1 MKYLIYIFLKKVKN
15 KLIQVNVQNFKS
27 FNESN
32 SLNMI
37 ASNKLRTQKD
47 KLYESVDIAL
57 LKNAVIYGANASG
70 KSNFA
75 EVLRFMKENVINQ
88 EIPIESYNW
97 YCRNHEDNKEKIS
110 SFSVQL
116 LLNEDFY
123 EYGFDAILN
132 TQTIKDEWIIDLNK
146 KKILYQRNNDGKPLN
161 GLNLGKE
168 DRVRMEIYLEDFL
181 HNEKSLFLTEM
192 NRNKSFDKDSE
203 LSVYHRIYNW
213 FVKDLNVVLPDMPLT
228 NFAYYYDES
237 TLNNIKKIVRSIDT
251 GIKDIEI
258 KDMSEEQLQNKI
270 GISLYKDVI
279 SELKKKV
286 QKQRQELN
294 LSMRSKKE
302 FFNIT
307 MNDNYDLEIKTLCFK
322 HGESMLDFEFCE
334 ESDGTRRVFDF
345 LDILLNK
352 NQNSVYVIDEM
363 ERSLHPN
370 LLNRFIELL
379 NEYQKQSN
387 IQVIFTTHES
397 SIMNQ
402 DLFRRDQIWFVER
415 DINNDSRMYSLDT
428 FNERFD
434 KQMSKAYLDG
444 RYGAVPCFKPLF

>member
-1 MKYLIYIFLKKVKN
+1 M
-15 KLIQVNVQNFKS
+15 LIQVNVQNFKS

-47 KLYESVDIAL
+47 RLYESVDVTL
-57 LKNAVIYGANASG
+57 LKSAVIYGANASG
-70 KSNFA
+70 KSNFV
-75 EVLRFMKENVINQ
+75 EVLRFMKECVINQ

-97 YCRNHEDNKEKIS
+97 YCRNHEENKEIIS

-116 LLNEDFY
+116 LLNENYY

-132 TQTIKDEWIIDLNK
+132 TQTIKDEWIVDLNK

-168 DRVRMEIYLEDFL
+168 DRMRMEIYLDDFL
-181 HNEKSLFLTEM
+181 HNDKSLFLTEM
-192 NRNKSFDKDSE
+192 NRNKTFDKDSE

-213 FVKDLNVVLPDMPLT
+213 FAKDLNVLLPDMPLT

-237 TLNNIKKIVRSIDT
+237 TLNNIKKIVRSFDT
-251 GIKDIEI
+251 GIEDIEI
-258 KDMSEEQLQNKI
+258 KNMSEEQLQNKN

-279 SELKKKV
+279 GELKKKV
-286 QKQRQELN
+286 QKQGQKLN

-322 HGESMLDFEFCE
+322 HGKSMLDFEFCE
-334 ESDGTRRVFDF
+334 ESDGTKRIFDF

-370 LLNRFIELL
+370 LFNRFIELL

-397 SIMNQ
+397 SIMKQ

-415 DINNDSRMYSLDT
+415 NKDNDSRIYSLDT

-434 KQMSKAYLDG
+434 KKISKAYLEG
-444 RYGAVPCFKPLF
+444 RYGAIPQFKTLYINELE

>member
-1 MKYLIYIFLKKVKN
+1 M
-15 KLIQVNVQNFKS
+15 LIQVNVQNFKS
-27 FNESN
+27 FNELN
-32 SLNMI
+32 SLNLI
-37 ASNKLRTQKD
+37 ASNKLRKQKER
-47 KLYESVDIAL
+47 LYESDTISL
-57 LKNAVIYGANASG
+57 LKSTVIYGSNASG
-70 KSNFA
+70 KSNFV
-75 EVLRFMKENVINQ
+75 EVLRFMKECVMNQ

-116 LLNEDFY
+116 LLNEDCY

-132 TQTIKDEWIIDLNK
+132 TQTIKDEWIVDLNK

-161 GLNLGKE
+161 GLNLGRE
-168 DRVRMEIYLEDFL
+168 DRMRMEIYLDDFL
-181 HNEKSLFLTEM
+181 HNDKSLFLTEM

-228 NFAYYYDES
+228 KFSYYYDES
-237 TLNNIKKIVRSIDT
+237 TLSNIKKIVRSFDT
-251 GIKDIEI
+251 GIEDIEI
-258 KDMSEEQLQNKI
+258 KNMSEEQLQNKI

-279 SELKKKV
+279 NELKKNV
-286 QKQRQELN
+286 QKQGQELN

-322 HGESMLDFEFCE
+322 HGQSMLDFEFCE
-334 ESDGTRRVFDF
+334 ESDGTKRVFDF

-370 LLNRFIELL
+370 LFNRLIELL

-397 SIMNQ
+397 SIMKQ
-402 DLFRRDQIWFVER
+402 DLFRRDQIWLIER
-415 DINNDSRMYSLDT
+415 NKDNDSRIYSLDT

-434 KQMSKAYLDG
+434 KKISKAYLEG
-444 RYGAVPCFKPLF
+444 RYGAIPQFKSLHINELE

>member
-1 MKYLIYIFLKKVKN
+1 M
-15 KLIQVNVQNFKS
+15 LIQVNVQNFKS

-47 KLYESVDIAL
+47 RLYESDTISL
-57 LKNAVIYGANASG
+57 LKSTVIYGPNASG
-70 KSNFA
+70 KSNFV
-75 EVLRFMKENVINQ
+75 EVLRFMKECVINQ

-116 LLNEDFY
+116 LLNEDCY

-132 TQTIKDEWIIDLNK
+132 TQTIKDEWIVDLNK

-161 GLNLGKE
+161 GLNLGRE
-168 DRVRMEIYLEDFL
+168 DRMRMEIYLDDFL
-181 HNEKSLFLTEM
+181 HNDTSLFLTEM

-213 FVKDLNVVLPDMPLT
+213 FAKDLNVVLPDMPLT
-228 NFAYYYDES
+228 KFSYYYDES
-237 TLNNIKKIVRSIDT
+237 TLSNIKKIVRSFDT
-251 GIKDIEI
+251 GIEDIEI
-258 KDMSEEQLQNKI
+258 KNMSEEQLQNKI

-279 SELKKKV
+279 NELKKNV
-286 QKQRQELN
+286 QKQGQELN

-322 HGESMLDFEFCE
+322 HGKSMLDFEFCE
-334 ESDGTRRVFDF
+334 ESDGTKRVFDF

-370 LLNRFIELL
+370 LFNRFIELL

-397 SIMNQ
+397 SIMKQ
-402 DLFRRDQIWFVER
+402 DLFRRDQIWFIER
-415 DINNDSRMYSLDT
+415 NKDNDSRIYSLDT

-434 KQMSKAYLDG
+434 KKISKAYLEG
-444 RYGAVPCFKPLF
+444 RYGAIPQFISLHINELEQL

>member
-1 MKYLIYIFLKKVKN
+1 M
-15 KLIQVNVQNFKS
+15 LIQVNVQNFKS
-27 FNESN
+27 FNELN
-32 SLNMI
+32 SLNLI
-37 ASNKLRTQKD
+37 ASNKLRKQKER
-47 KLYESVDIAL
+47 LYESDTISF
-57 LKNAVIYGANASG
+57 LKSTVIYGSNASG
-70 KSNFA
+70 KSNFV
-75 EVLRFMKENVINQ
+75 EVLRFMKECVMNQ

-116 LLNEDFY
+116 LLNEDCY

-132 TQTIKDEWIIDLNK
+132 TQTIKDEWIVDLNK

-161 GLNLGKE
+161 GLNLEK
-168 DRVRMEIYLEDFL
+168 DDKMRMGIYLDDFL
-181 HNEKSLFLTEM
+181 HNDKSLFLTEM

-228 NFAYYYDES
+228 KFSYYYDES
-237 TLNNIKKIVRSIDT
+237 TLSNIKKIVRSFDT
-251 GIKDIEI
+251 GIEDIEI
-258 KDMSEEQLQNKI
+258 KNMSEEQLQNKI

-279 SELKKKV
+279 NELKKNV
-286 QKQRQELN
+286 QKQGQELN

-322 HGESMLDFEFCE
+322 HGQSMLDFEFCE
-334 ESDGTRRVFDF
+334 ESDGTKRVFDF

-370 LLNRFIELL
+370 LFNRLIELL

-397 SIMNQ
+397 SIMKQ
-402 DLFRRDQIWFVER
+402 DLFRRDQIWFIER
-415 DINNDSRMYSLDT
+415 NKDNDSRIYSLDT

-434 KQMSKAYLDG
+434 KKN
-444 RYGAVPCFKPLF
+444 

>member
-1 MKYLIYIFLKKVKN
+1 MLIGVKVR
-15 KLIQVNVQNFKS
+15 NFKS
-27 FNESN
+27 FNDLTAFS
-32 SLNMI
+32 MV
-37 ASNKLRTQKD
+37 ASNKLRKQKER
-47 KLYESVDIAL
+47 LYESDTISL
-57 LKNAVIYGANASG
+57 LKSTVIYGPNASG
-70 KSNFA
+70 KSNFV
-75 EVLRFMKENVINQ
+75 EVLRFMKESVINQ
-88 EIPIESYNW
+88 EIPIETYNW

-116 LLNEDFY
+116 LLNEDYY

-132 TQTIKDEWIIDLNK
+132 TQTIKDEWIVDLNK

-161 GLNLGKE
+161 GLNLGRE
-168 DRVRMEIYLEDFL
+168 DRTRMEIYLDDFL
-181 HNEKSLFLTEM
+181 YNEKSLFLAEM
-192 NRNKSFDKDSE
+192 NRNKSFDKTSE

-213 FVKDLNVVLPDMPLT
+213 FAKDLNVVLPNMPLT
-228 NFAYYYDES
+228 KFSYYYDES
-237 TLNNIKKIVRSIDT
+237 TLSNIKKIVRSFDT
-251 GIKDIEI
+251 GIEDIEI

-279 SELKKKV
+279 NELKKNV
-286 QKQRQELN
+286 QKQEQELN

-307 MNDNYDLEIKTLCFK
+307 MNENYDLEIKALCFK
-322 HGESMLDFEFCE
+322 HGKSMLDCEFCE
-334 ESDGTRRVFDF
+334 ESDGTRRIFDF

-370 LLNRFIELL
+370 LFNYFIELL
-379 NEYQKQSN
+379 NDYQKQSN

-397 SIMNQ
+397 SIMKQ

-415 DINNDSRMYSLDT
+415 NKDNDSRIYSLDT

-434 KQMSKAYLDG
+434 KKISKAYLEG
-444 RYGAVPCFKPLF
+444 RYGAIPQFKSLYINELE

>member
-1 MKYLIYIFLKKVKN
+1 M
-15 KLIQVNVQNFKS
+15 LIQVNVQNFKS
-27 FNESN
+27 FNELN
-32 SLNMI
+32 SLNLI
-37 ASNKLRTQKD
+37 ASNKLRKQKER
-47 KLYESVDIAL
+47 LYESDTISL
-57 LKNAVIYGANASG
+57 LKSTVIYGSNASG
-70 KSNFA
+70 KSNFV
-75 EVLRFMKENVINQ
+75 EVLRFMKECVMNQ

-116 LLNEDFY
+116 LLNEDCY

-132 TQTIKDEWIIDLNK
+132 TQTIKDEWIVDLNK

-161 GLNLGKE
+161 GLNLGRE
-168 DRVRMEIYLEDFL
+168 DRMRMEIYLDDFL
-181 HNEKSLFLTEM
+181 HNDKSLFLTEM

-228 NFAYYYDES
+228 KFSYYYDES
-237 TLNNIKKIVRSIDT
+237 TLSNIKKIVRSFDT
-251 GIKDIEI
+251 GIEDIEI
-258 KDMSEEQLQNKI
+258 KNMSEEQLQNKI

-279 SELKKKV
+279 NELKKNV
-286 QKQRQELN
+286 QKQGQELN

-322 HGESMLDFEFCE
+322 HGQSMLDFEFCE
-334 ESDGTRRVFDF
+334 ESDGTKRVFDF

-370 LLNRFIELL
+370 LFNRLIELL

-397 SIMNQ
+397 SIMKQ
-402 DLFRRDQIWFVER
+402 DLFRRDQIWFIER
-415 DINNDSRMYSLDT
+415 NKDNDSRIYSLDT

-434 KQMSKAYLDG
+434 KKISKVYLEG
-444 RYGAVPCFKPLF
+444 RYGVIPQFKSLHINELE

>member
-1 MKYLIYIFLKKVKN
+1 M
-15 KLIQVNVQNFKS
+15 LIQVNVQNFKS

-57 LKNAVIYGANASG
+57 LKSAVIYGANASG
-70 KSNFA
+70 KSNFV
-75 EVLRFMKENVINQ
+75 EVLRFMKECVINQ
-88 EIPIESYNW
+88 ELPIESYNW
-97 YCRNHEDNKEKIS
+97 YCRNHEDNREKIS

-116 LLNEDFY
+116 LLNEDCY

-132 TQTIKDEWIIDLNK
+132 TQTIKDEWIVNLNK

-161 GLNLGKE
+161 GLNLGRE
-168 DRVRMEIYLEDFL
+168 DRMRMEIYLDDFL
-181 HNEKSLFLTEM
+181 HNDKSLFLTEM

-213 FVKDLNVVLPDMPLT
+213 FAKDLNVVLPDMPLT
-228 NFAYYYDES
+228 KFSYYYDES
-237 TLNNIKKIVRSIDT
+237 TLSNIKKIVRSFDT
-251 GIKDIEI
+251 GIEDIEI
-258 KDMSEEQLQNKI
+258 KNMSEEQLQNKI

-279 SELKKKV
+279 NELKKNF
-286 QKQRQELN
+286 QKQGQKIN

-322 HGESMLDFEFCE
+322 HGQSMLDFEFCE
-334 ESDGTRRVFDF
+334 ESDGTKRVFDC

-370 LLNRFIELL
+370 LFNRFIELL

-397 SIMNQ
+397 YIMKQ
-402 DLFRRDQIWFVER
+402 DLFRRDQIWFIER
-415 DINNDSRMYSLDT
+415 NKDNDSRIYSLDT

-434 KQMSKAYLDG
+434 KKISKAYLEG
-444 RYGAVPCFKPLF
+444 RYGAIPQFKSLHINELE

>member
-1 MKYLIYIFLKKVKN
+1 M
-15 KLIQVNVQNFKS
+15 LIQVNVQNFKS
-27 FNESN
+27 FNELN
-32 SLNMI
+32 SLNLI
-37 ASNKLRTQKD
+37 ASNKLRKQKER
-47 KLYESVDIAL
+47 LYESDTISL
-57 LKNAVIYGANASG
+57 LKSTVIYGSNASG
-70 KSNFA
+70 KSNFV
-75 EVLRFMKENVINQ
+75 EVLRFMKECVMNQ

-116 LLNEDFY
+116 LLNEDCY

-132 TQTIKDEWIIDLNK
+132 TQTIKDEWIVDLNK

-161 GLNLGKE
+161 GLNLGRE
-168 DRVRMEIYLEDFL
+168 DRMRMEIYLDDFL
-181 HNEKSLFLTEM
+181 HNDKSLFLTEM

-228 NFAYYYDES
+228 KFSYYYDES
-237 TLNNIKKIVRSIDT
+237 TLSNIKKIVRSFDT
-251 GIKDIEI
+251 GIEDIEI
-258 KDMSEEQLQNKI
+258 KNMSEEQLQNKI

-279 SELKKKV
+279 NELKKNV
-286 QKQRQELN
+286 QKQGQELN

-322 HGESMLDFEFCE
+322 HGQSMSDFEFCE
-334 ESDGTRRVFDF
+334 ESDGTKRVFDF

-370 LLNRFIELL
+370 LFNRLIELL

-397 SIMNQ
+397 SIMKQ
-402 DLFRRDQIWFVER
+402 DLFRRDQIWFIER
-415 DINNDSRMYSLDT
+415 NKDNDSRIYSLDT

-434 KQMSKAYLDG
+434 KKISKAYLEG
-444 RYGAVPCFKPLF
+444 RYGAIPQFKSLHINELE

>member
-1 MKYLIYIFLKKVKN
+1 M
-15 KLIQVNVQNFKS
+15 LIQVNVQNYKS
-27 FNESN
+27 FNELN
-32 SLNMI
+32 SLNLI
-37 ASNKLRTQKD
+37 ASNKLRKQKER
-47 KLYESVDIAL
+47 LYESDTISF
-57 LKNAVIYGANASG
+57 LKSTVIYGSNASG
-70 KSNFA
+70 KSNFV
-75 EVLRFMKENVINQ
+75 EVLRFMKECVMNQ

-116 LLNEDFY
+116 LLNEDCY

-132 TQTIKDEWIIDLNK
+132 TQTIKDEWIVDLNK

-161 GLNLGKE
+161 GLNLGRE
-168 DRVRMEIYLEDFL
+168 DRMRMEIYLDDFL
-181 HNEKSLFLTEM
+181 HNDKSLFLTEM

-228 NFAYYYDES
+228 KFLYYYDES
-237 TLNNIKKIVRSIDT
+237 TLSNIKKIVRSFDT
-251 GIKDIEI
+251 GIEDIEI
-258 KDMSEEQLQNKI
+258 KNMSEEQLQNKI

-279 SELKKKV
+279 NELKKNV
-286 QKQRQELN
+286 QKQGQELN

-322 HGESMLDFEFCE
+322 HGQSMLDFEFCE
-334 ESDGTRRVFDF
+334 ESDGTKRVFDF

-370 LLNRFIELL
+370 LFNRLIELL

-397 SIMNQ
+397 SIMKQ
-402 DLFRRDQIWFVER
+402 DLFRRDQIWFIER
-415 DINNDSRMYSLDT
+415 NKDNDSRIYSLDT

-434 KQMSKAYLDG
+434 KKN
-444 RYGAVPCFKPLF
+444 

>member
-1 MKYLIYIFLKKVKN
+1 M
-15 KLIQVNVQNFKS
+15 LIQVNVQNFKS
-27 FNESN
+27 FNELN
-32 SLNMI
+32 SLNLI
-37 ASNKLRTQKD
+37 ASNKLRKQKER
-47 KLYESVDIAL
+47 LYESDTISL
-57 LKNAVIYGANASG
+57 LKSTVIYGSNASG
-70 KSNFA
+70 KSNFV
-75 EVLRFMKENVINQ
+75 EVLRFMKKFVMNQ

-116 LLNEDFY
+116 LLNEDCY

-132 TQTIKDEWIIDLNK
+132 TQTIKDEWIVDLNK

-161 GLNLGKE
+161 GLNLGRE
-168 DRVRMEIYLEDFL
+168 DRMRMEIYLDDFL
-181 HNEKSLFLTEM
+181 HNDKSLFLTEM

-228 NFAYYYDES
+228 KFSYYYDES
-237 TLNNIKKIVRSIDT
+237 TLSNIKKIVRSFDT
-251 GIKDIEI
+251 GIEDIEI
-258 KDMSEEQLQNKI
+258 KNMSEEQLQNKI

-279 SELKKKV
+279 NELKKNV
-286 QKQRQELN
+286 QKQGQELN

-322 HGESMLDFEFCE
+322 HGQSMLDFEFCE
-334 ESDGTRRVFDF
+334 ESDGTKRVFDF

-370 LLNRFIELL
+370 LFNRFIELL

-387 IQVIFTTHES
+387 IQVIFTTHEF
-397 SIMNQ
+397 SIMKQ
-402 DLFRRDQIWFVER
+402 DLLRRDQIWFIER
-415 DINNDSRMYSLDT
+415 NKNNDSRIYSLDT

-434 KQMSKAYLDG
+434 KKINKACLEG
-444 RYGAVPCFKPLF
+444 RYGAIPQFKSLHINELEQL

>member
-1 MKYLIYIFLKKVKN
+1 M
-15 KLIQVNVQNFKS
+15 LIQVNVQNFKS
-27 FNESN
+27 FNELN
-32 SLNMI
+32 SLNLI
-37 ASNKLRTQKD
+37 ASNKLRKQKER
-47 KLYESVDIAL
+47 LYESDTISL
-57 LKNAVIYGANASG
+57 LKSTVIYGSNASG
-70 KSNFA
+70 KSNFV
-75 EVLRFMKENVINQ
+75 EVLRFMKKCVMNQ

-116 LLNEDFY
+116 LLNEDCY

-132 TQTIKDEWIIDLNK
+132 TQTIKDEWIVDLNK

-161 GLNLGKE
+161 GLNLGRE
-168 DRVRMEIYLEDFL
+168 DRMRMEIYLDDFL
-181 HNEKSLFLTEM
+181 HNDKSLFLTEM

-228 NFAYYYDES
+228 KFSYYYDES
-237 TLNNIKKIVRSIDT
+237 TLSNIKKIVRSFDT
-251 GIKDIEI
+251 GIEDIEI
-258 KDMSEEQLQNKI
+258 KNMSEEQLQNKI

-279 SELKKKV
+279 NELKKNV
-286 QKQRQELN
+286 QKQGQELN

-322 HGESMLDFEFCE
+322 HGQSMLDFEFCE
-334 ESDGTRRVFDF
+334 ESDGTKHVFDF

-370 LLNRFIELL
+370 LFNYFIELL
-379 NEYQKQSN
+379 NDYQKQSN

-397 SIMNQ
+397 SIMKQ
-402 DLFRRDQIWFVER
+402 DLLRRDQIWFIER
-415 DINNDSRMYSLDT
+415 NKDNDSRIYSLDT

-434 KQMSKAYLDG
+434 KKINKACLEG
-444 RYGAVPCFKPLF
+444 RYGAIPQFKSLHINELEQL

>member
-1 MKYLIYIFLKKVKN
+1 M
-15 KLIQVNVQNFKS
+15 LIQVNVQNFKS
-27 FNESN
+27 FNELN
-32 SLNMI
+32 SLNLI
-37 ASNKLRTQKD
+37 ASNKLRKQKER
-47 KLYESVDIAL
+47 LYESDTISL
-57 LKNAVIYGANASG
+57 LKSTVIYGSNASG
-70 KSNFA
+70 KSNFV
-75 EVLRFMKENVINQ
+75 EVLRFMKKCVMNQ

-116 LLNEDFY
+116 LLNEDCY

-132 TQTIKDEWIIDLNK
+132 TQTIKDEWIVDLNK

-161 GLNLGKE
+161 GLNLGRE
-168 DRVRMEIYLEDFL
+168 DRMRMEIYLDDFL
-181 HNEKSLFLTEM
+181 HNDKSLFLTEM

-213 FVKDLNVVLPDMPLT
+213 FVKDSNVVLPDMPLT
-228 NFAYYYDES
+228 KFSYYYDES
-237 TLNNIKKIVRSIDT
+237 TLSNIKKIVRSFDT
-251 GIKDIEI
+251 GIEDIEI
-258 KDMSEEQLQNKI
+258 KNMSEEQLQNKI

-279 SELKKKV
+279 NELKKNV
-286 QKQRQELN
+286 QKQGQELN

-322 HGESMLDFEFCE
+322 HGQSMLDFEFCE
-334 ESDGTRRVFDF
+334 ESDGTKRVFDF

-370 LLNRFIELL
+370 LFNRFIELL

-397 SIMNQ
+397 SIMKQ
-402 DLFRRDQIWFVER
+402 DLFRRDQIWFIER
-415 DINNDSRMYSLDT
+415 NKDNDSRIYSLDT

-434 KQMSKAYLDG
+434 KKISKAYLDG
-444 RYGAVPCFKPLF
+444 RYGAIPQFKSLHINELE

>member
-1 MKYLIYIFLKKVKN
+1 M
-15 KLIQVNVQNFKS
+15 LIQVNVQNFKS

-47 KLYESVDIAL
+47 KLYESVDITL
-57 LKNAVIYGANASG
+57 LKSAVIYGANASG
-70 KSNFA
+70 KSNFV
-75 EVLRFMKENVINQ
+75 EVLRFMKECVINQ
-88 EIPIESYNW
+88 ELPIESYNW
-97 YCRNHEDNKEKIS
+97 YCRNHEDNREKIS

-116 LLNEDFY
+116 LLNEDCY

-132 TQTIKDEWIIDLNK
+132 TQTIKDEWIVDLNK

-161 GLNLGKE
+161 GLNLGRE
-168 DRVRMEIYLEDFL
+168 DRMRMEIYLDDFL
-181 HNEKSLFLTEM
+181 HNDKSLFLTEM

-228 NFAYYYDES
+228 KFSYYYDES
-237 TLNNIKKIVRSIDT
+237 TLSNIKKIVRSFDT
-251 GIKDIEI
+251 GIEDIEI
-258 KDMSEEQLQNKI
+258 KNMSEEQLQNKI

-279 SELKKKV
+279 NELKKNV
-286 QKQRQELN
+286 QKQGQELN

-322 HGESMLDFEFCE
+322 HGQSMLDFEFCE
-334 ESDGTRRVFDF
+334 ESDGTKRVFDF

-370 LLNRFIELL
+370 LFNRLIELL

-397 SIMNQ
+397 SIMKQ
-402 DLFRRDQIWFVER
+402 DLFRRDQIWFIER
-415 DINNDSRMYSLDT
+415 NKDNDSRIYSLDT

-434 KQMSKAYLDG
+434 KKISKAYLEG
-444 RYGAVPCFKPLF
+444 RYGAIPQFKSLHINELE

>member
-1 MKYLIYIFLKKVKN
+1 MLIGVKVR
-15 KLIQVNVQNFKS
+15 NFKS
-27 FNESN
+27 FNDLTAFS
-32 SLNMI
+32 MV
-37 ASNKLRTQKD
+37 ASNKLRKQKER
-47 KLYESVDIAL
+47 LYESDTISL
-57 LKNAVIYGANASG
+57 LKSTVIYGANASG
-70 KSNFA
+70 KSNFV
-75 EVLRFMKENVINQ
+75 EVLRFMKECVINQ
-88 EIPIESYNW
+88 ELPIESYHW

-116 LLNEDFY
+116 LLNEDCY

-132 TQTIKDEWIIDLNK
+132 TQTFKDEWIVDLNK

-161 GLNLGKE
+161 GLNLGRE
-168 DRVRMEIYLEDFL
+168 DRMRMEIYLDDFL
-181 HNEKSLFLTEM
+181 HNDKSLFLTEM

-213 FVKDLNVVLPDMPLT
+213 FAKDLNVVLPDMPLT
-228 NFAYYYDES
+228 KFSYYYDES
-237 TLNNIKKIVRSIDT
+237 TLSNIKKIVRSFDT
-251 GIKDIEI
+251 GIEDIEI
-258 KDMSEEQLQNKI
+258 KNMSEEQLQNKI

-279 SELKKKV
+279 NELKKNF
-286 QKQRQELN
+286 QKQGQKIN

-307 MNDNYDLEIKTLCFK
+307 MNNNYDLEIKTLCFK
-322 HGESMLDFEFCE
+322 HGQSMLDFEFCE
-334 ESDGTRRVFDF
+334 ESDGTKRVFDC

-370 LLNRFIELL
+370 LFNRFIELL

-397 SIMNQ
+397 SIMKQ
-402 DLFRRDQIWFVER
+402 DLFRRDQIWFIER
-415 DINNDSRMYSLDT
+415 NKDNDSRIYSLDT

-434 KQMSKAYLDG
+434 KKISKAYLEG
-444 RYGAVPCFKPLF
+444 RYGAIPQFKSLHINELE

>member
-1 MKYLIYIFLKKVKN
+1 M
-15 KLIQVNVQNFKS
+15 
-27 FNESN
+27 
-32 SLNMI
+32 
-37 ASNKLRTQKD
+37 D
-47 KLYESVDIAL
+47 
-57 LKNAVIYGANASG
+57 
-70 KSNFA
+70 
-75 EVLRFMKENVINQ
+75 VLQFMKDCVSNQ

-97 YCRNHEDNKEKIS
+97 YCRNHEDNREKIS

-116 LLNEDFY
+116 LLNEDCY

-132 TQTIKDEWIIDLNK
+132 TQTIKDEWIVDLNK

-161 GLNLGKE
+161 CLNLGKE
-168 DRVRMEIYLEDFL
+168 DRVRMEIYLDDLL
-181 HNEKSLFLTEM
+181 HNEKSLLLTEM
-192 NRNKSFDKDSE
+192 NRNKSFDKASE

-213 FVKDLNVVLPDMPLT
+213 FAKDLNVLLPDMPLT

-237 TLNNIKKIVRSIDT
+237 TLNNIKKIVRSFDT
-251 GIKDIEI
+251 GIEDIEI
-258 KDMSEEQLQNKI
+258 KNMSEEQLQNKI

-279 SELKKKV
+279 GELKKKV
-286 QKQRQELN
+286 QKQGQKLN

-322 HGESMLDFEFCE
+322 HGKSMLDFEFCE
-334 ESDGTRRVFDF
+334 ESDGTRRIFDF

-363 ERSLHPN
+363 ERSLNPN
-370 LLNRFIELL
+370 LFNRFIELL

-397 SIMNQ
+397 SIMKQ
-402 DLFRRDQIWFVER
+402 DLFRRDQIWFIER
-415 DINNDSRMYSLDT
+415 NKNNDSRIYSLDT

-434 KQMSKAYLDG
+434 KKISKAYLEG
-444 RYGAVPCFKPLF
+444 RYGAIPQFKTLYINELE

>member
-1 MKYLIYIFLKKVKN
+1 M
-15 KLIQVNVQNFKS
+15 LIQVNVQNFKS
-27 FNESN
+27 FNELN
-32 SLNMI
+32 SLNLI
-37 ASNKLRTQKD
+37 ASNKLRKQKER
-47 KLYESVDIAL
+47 LYESDTISL
-57 LKNAVIYGANASG
+57 LKSTVIYGSNASG
-70 KSNFA
+70 KSNFV
-75 EVLRFMKENVINQ
+75 EVLRFMKECVMNQ

-116 LLNEDFY
+116 LLNEDCY

-132 TQTIKDEWIIDLNK
+132 TQTIKDEWIVDLNK

-161 GLNLGKE
+161 GLNLGRE
-168 DRVRMEIYLEDFL
+168 DRMRMEIYLDDFL
-181 HNEKSLFLTEM
+181 HNDKSLFLTEM

-228 NFAYYYDES
+228 KFSYYYDES
-237 TLNNIKKIVRSIDT
+237 TLSNIKKIVRSFDT
-251 GIKDIEI
+251 GIEDIEI
-258 KDMSEEQLQNKI
+258 KNMSEEQLQNKI

-279 SELKKKV
+279 NELKKNV
-286 QKQRQELN
+286 QKQGQELN

-322 HGESMLDFEFCE
+322 HGQSMLDFEFCE
-334 ESDGTRRVFDF
+334 ESDGTKRVFDF
-345 LDILLNK
+345 LNILLNK

-370 LLNRFIELL
+370 LFNRLIELL

-397 SIMNQ
+397 SIMKQ
-402 DLFRRDQIWFVER
+402 DLFRRDQIWFIER
-415 DINNDSRMYSLDT
+415 NKDNDSRIYSLDT

-434 KQMSKAYLDG
+434 KKISKAYLEG
-444 RYGAVPCFKPLF
+444 RYGAIPQFKSLHINELE

>member
-1 MKYLIYIFLKKVKN
+1 M
-15 KLIQVNVQNFKS
+15 LIQVNVQNYKS
-27 FNESN
+27 FNELN
-32 SLNMI
+32 SLNLI
-37 ASNKLRTQKD
+37 ASNKLRKQKER
-47 KLYESVDIAL
+47 LYESDTISL
-57 LKNAVIYGANASG
+57 LKSTVIYGSNASG
-70 KSNFA
+70 KSNFVD
-75 EVLRFMKENVINQ
+75 VLHFMKDCVTNQ

-116 LLNEDFY
+116 LLNEDCY

-132 TQTIKDEWIIDLNK
+132 AQTIKDEWIVDLNK

-161 GLNLGKE
+161 GLNLGRE
-168 DRVRMEIYLEDFL
+168 DRMRMEIYLDDFL
-181 HNEKSLFLTEM
+181 HNDKSLFLTEM

-228 NFAYYYDES
+228 KFSYYYDES
-237 TLNNIKKIVRSIDT
+237 TLSNIKKIVRSFDT
-251 GIKDIEI
+251 GIEDIEI
-258 KDMSEEQLQNKI
+258 KNMSEEQLQNKI

-279 SELKKKV
+279 NELKKNV
-286 QKQRQELN
+286 QKQGQEIN

-322 HGESMLDFEFCE
+322 HGQSMLDFEFCE
-334 ESDGTRRVFDF
+334 ESDGTKRVFDF

-370 LLNRFIELL
+370 LFNRFIELL

-387 IQVIFTTHES
+387 IQVIFTTHQSE
-397 SIMNQ
+397 IMSQ
-402 DLFRRDQIWFVER
+402 DLFRRDQIWFIER
-415 DINNDSRMYSLDT
+415 NKDNDSRIYSLDT

-434 KQMSKAYLDG
+434 KKN
-444 RYGAVPCFKPLF
+444 

>member
-251 GIKDIEI
+251 GIKD
-258 KDMSEEQLQNKI
+258 MSEEQLQNKI

-370 LLNRFIELL
+370 LMNRFMELL

-387 IQVIFTTHES
+387 IQVIFTMHES
-397 SIMNQ
+397 SIMKQ

>member
-1 MKYLIYIFLKKVKN
+1 M
-15 KLIQVNVQNFKS
+15 LIQVNVQNFKS
-27 FNESN
+27 FNELN
-32 SLNMI
+32 SLNLI
-37 ASNKLRTQKD
+37 ASNKLRKQKER
-47 KLYESVDIAL
+47 LYESDTISF
-57 LKNAVIYGANASG
+57 LKSTVIYGSNASG
-70 KSNFA
+70 KSNFV
-75 EVLRFMKENVINQ
+75 EVLRFMKECVMNQ

-116 LLNEDFY
+116 LLNEDCY

-132 TQTIKDEWIIDLNK
+132 TQTIKDEWIVDLNK

-161 GLNLGKE
+161 GLNLGRE
-168 DRVRMEIYLEDFL
+168 DRMRMEIYLDDFL
-181 HNEKSLFLTEM
+181 HNDKSLFLTEM

-228 NFAYYYDES
+228 KFSYYYDES
-237 TLNNIKKIVRSIDT
+237 TLSNIKKIVRSFDT
-251 GIKDIEI
+251 GIEDIEI
-258 KDMSEEQLQNKI
+258 KNMSEEQLQNKI

-279 SELKKKV
+279 NELKKNV
-286 QKQRQELN
+286 QKQGQELN

-322 HGESMLDFEFCE
+322 HGQSMLDFEFCE
-334 ESDGTRRVFDF
+334 ESDGTKRVFDF

-370 LLNRFIELL
+370 LFNRLIELL

-397 SIMNQ
+397 SIMKQ
-402 DLFRRDQIWFVER
+402 DLFRRDQIWFIER
-415 DINNDSRMYSLDT
+415 NKDNDSRIYSFDT

-434 KQMSKAYLDG
+434 KKN
-444 RYGAVPCFKPLF
+444 

>member
-1 MKYLIYIFLKKVKN
+1 M
-15 KLIQVNVQNFKS
+15 LIQVNVQNFKS

-57 LKNAVIYGANASG
+57 LKSAVIYGANASG
-70 KSNFA
+70 KSNFV
-75 EVLRFMKENVINQ
+75 EVLRFMKECVINQ
-88 EIPIESYNW
+88 ELPIESYNW
-97 YCRNHEDNKEKIS
+97 YCRNHEDNREKIS

-116 LLNEDFY
+116 LLDGDCY

-132 TQTIKDEWIIDLNK
+132 TQTIKDEWIENLNK
-146 KKILYQRNNDGKPLN
+146 KKILYQRNNEGKPLN

-168 DRVRMEIYLEDFL
+168 DRMRMEIYLDDFL
-181 HNEKSLFLTEM
+181 HNDKSLFLTEM
-192 NRNKSFDKDSE
+192 NRNKSFDKDSG

-213 FVKDLNVVLPDMPLT
+213 FAKDLNVLFPDMPLKK
-228 NFAYYYDES
+228 FAYYYDES
-237 TLNNIKKIVRSIDT
+237 TLNNIKKIVRSFDT
-251 GIKDIEI
+251 CIEDIEI
-258 KDMSEEQLQNKI
+258 KNMSEEQLQNKI

-279 SELKKKV
+279 NELKKNVHK
-286 QKQRQELN
+286 KKQELN

-322 HGESMLDFEFCE
+322 HGKSMLDFEFCE
-334 ESDGTRRVFDF
+334 ESDGIKRVFDF

-370 LLNRFIELL
+370 LFNRFIELL

-397 SIMNQ
+397 SIMKQ
-402 DLFRRDQIWFVER
+402 DLFRRDQIWFIER
-415 DINNDSRMYSLDT
+415 NKDNDSRIYSLDT

-434 KQMSKAYLDG
+434 KKISKAYLEG
-444 RYGAVPCFKPLF
+444 RYGAIPQFKSLHINELEQL

>member
-1 MKYLIYIFLKKVKN
+1 M
-15 KLIQVNVQNFKS
+15 LIQVNVQNFKS

-57 LKNAVIYGANASG
+57 LKSAVIYGANASG
-70 KSNFA
+70 KSNFV
-75 EVLRFMKENVINQ
+75 EVLRFMKECVINQ
-88 EIPIESYNW
+88 ELPIESYNW
-97 YCRNHEDNKEKIS
+97 YCRNHEDNREKIS

-116 LLNEDFY
+116 LLDGDCY

-132 TQTIKDEWIIDLNK
+132 TQTIKDEWIVNLNK

-161 GLNLGKE
+161 GLNLKT
-168 DRVRMEIYLEDFL
+168 DDQMRMEIYLDDFL
-181 HNEKSLFLTEM
+181 HNDKSLFLTEM

-237 TLNNIKKIVRSIDT
+237 TLNNIKKIVRSFDT
-251 GIKDIEI
+251 CIEDIEI
-258 KDMSEEQLQNKI
+258 KNMSEEQLQNKI

-279 SELKKKV
+279 NELKKNVHKN
-286 QKQRQELN
+286 KQELN

-322 HGESMLDFEFCE
+322 HGKSMLDFEFCE
-334 ESDGTRRVFDF
+334 ESDGTKRVFDF

-370 LLNRFIELL
+370 LFNRFIELL

-397 SIMNQ
+397 SIMKQ
-402 DLFRRDQIWFVER
+402 DLFRRDQIWFIER
-415 DINNDSRMYSLDT
+415 NKDNDSRIYSLDT

-434 KQMSKAYLDG
+434 KKISKAYLDG
-444 RYGAVPCFKPLF
+444 RYGAIPQFKSLHINELE

>member
-1 MKYLIYIFLKKVKN
+1 M
-15 KLIQVNVQNFKS
+15 LIQVNVQNFKS
-27 FNESN
+27 FNELN
-32 SLNMI
+32 SLNLI
-37 ASNKLRTQKD
+37 ASNKLRKQKER
-47 KLYESVDIAL
+47 LYESDTISL
-57 LKNAVIYGANASG
+57 LKSTVIYGSNASG
-70 KSNFA
+70 KSNFV
-75 EVLRFMKENVINQ
+75 EVLRFMKECVMNQ

-97 YCRNHEDNKEKIS
+97 YYRNHEDNKEKIS

-116 LLNEDFY
+116 LLNEDCY

-132 TQTIKDEWIIDLNK
+132 TQTIKDEWIVDLNK

-161 GLNLGKE
+161 GLNLGRE
-168 DRVRMEIYLEDFL
+168 DRMRMEIYLDDFL
-181 HNEKSLFLTEM
+181 HNDKSLFLTEM

-228 NFAYYYDES
+228 KFSYYYDES
-237 TLNNIKKIVRSIDT
+237 TLSNIKKIVRSFDT
-251 GIKDIEI
+251 GIEDIEI
-258 KDMSEEQLQNKI
+258 KNMSEEQLQNKI

-279 SELKKKV
+279 NELKKNV
-286 QKQRQELN
+286 QKQGQELN

-322 HGESMLDFEFCE
+322 HGQSMLDFEFCE
-334 ESDGTRRVFDF
+334 ESDGTKRVFDF

-370 LLNRFIELL
+370 LFNRLIELL

-397 SIMNQ
+397 SIMKQ
-402 DLFRRDQIWFVER
+402 DLFRRDQIWFIER
-415 DINNDSRMYSLDT
+415 NKDNDSRIYSLDT

-434 KQMSKAYLDG
+434 KKISKAYLEG
-444 RYGAVPCFKPLF
+444 RYGVIPQFKSLHINELE

>member
-1 MKYLIYIFLKKVKN
+1 M
-15 KLIQVNVQNFKS
+15 LIQVNVQNFKS
-27 FNESN
+27 FNELN
-32 SLNMI
+32 SLNLI
-37 ASNKLRTQKD
+37 ASNKLRKQKER
-47 KLYESVDIAL
+47 LYESDTISF
-57 LKNAVIYGANASG
+57 LKSTVIYGSNASG
-70 KSNFA
+70 KSNFV
-75 EVLRFMKENVINQ
+75 EVLRFMKECVMNQ

-116 LLNEDFY
+116 LLNEDCY

-132 TQTIKDEWIIDLNK
+132 TQTIKDEWIVDLNK

-161 GLNLGKE
+161 GLNLGRE
-168 DRVRMEIYLEDFL
+168 DRMRMEIYLDDFL
-181 HNEKSLFLTEM
+181 HNDKSLFLTEM

-228 NFAYYYDES
+228 KFSYYYDES
-237 TLNNIKKIVRSIDT
+237 TLSNIKKIVRSFDT
-251 GIKDIEI
+251 GIEDIEI
-258 KDMSEEQLQNKI
+258 KNMSEEQLQNKI

-279 SELKKKV
+279 NELKKNV
-286 QKQRQELN
+286 QKQGQELN

-322 HGESMLDFEFCE
+322 HGQSMLDFEFCE
-334 ESDGTRRVFDF
+334 ESDGTKRVFDF

-370 LLNRFIELL
+370 LFNRLIELL

-397 SIMNQ
+397 SIMKQ
-402 DLFRRDQIWFVER
+402 DLFRRDQIWFIER
-415 DINNDSRMYSLDT
+415 NKDNDSRIYSLDT

-434 KQMSKAYLDG
+434 KKISKAYLEG
-444 RYGAVPCFKPLF
+444 RYGAIPQFKSLHINELE

>member
-1 MKYLIYIFLKKVKN
+1 M
-15 KLIQVNVQNFKS
+15 LIQVNVQNFKS
-27 FNESN
+27 FNELN
-32 SLNMI
+32 SLNLI
-37 ASNKLRTQKD
+37 ASNKLRKQKER
-47 KLYESVDIAL
+47 LYESDTISL
-57 LKNAVIYGANASG
+57 LKSTVIYGSNASG
-70 KSNFA
+70 KSNFV
-75 EVLRFMKENVINQ
+75 EVLRFMKECVMNQ

-116 LLNEDFY
+116 LLNEDCY

-132 TQTIKDEWIIDLNK
+132 TQTIKDEWIVDLNK

-161 GLNLGKE
+161 GLNLGRE
-168 DRVRMEIYLEDFL
+168 DRMRMEIYLDDFL
-181 HNEKSLFLTEM
+181 HNDKSLFLTEM

-228 NFAYYYDES
+228 KFSYYYDES
-237 TLNNIKKIVRSIDT
+237 TLSNIKKIVRSFDT
-251 GIKDIEI
+251 GIEDIEI
-258 KDMSEEQLQNKI
+258 KNMSEEQLQNKI

-279 SELKKKV
+279 NELKKNV
-286 QKQRQELN
+286 QKQGQELN

-322 HGESMLDFEFCE
+322 HGQSMLDFEFCE
-334 ESDGTRRVFDF
+334 ESDGTKRVFDF

-370 LLNRFIELL
+370 LFNRLIELL

-397 SIMNQ
+397 SIMKQ
-402 DLFRRDQIWFVER
+402 DLFRRDQIWFIER
-415 DINNDSRMYSLDT
+415 NKDNDSRIYSLDI

-434 KQMSKAYLDG
+434 KKISKAYLEG
-444 RYGAVPCFKPLF
+444 RYGAIPQFKSLHINELE

>member
-1 MKYLIYIFLKKVKN
+1 M
-15 KLIQVNVQNFKS
+15 LIQVNVQNFKS
-27 FNESN
+27 FNELN
-32 SLNMI
+32 SLNLI
-37 ASNKLRTQKD
+37 ASNKLRKQKER
-47 KLYESVDIAL
+47 LYESDTISL
-57 LKNAVIYGANASG
+57 LKSTVIYGSNASG
-70 KSNFA
+70 KSNFV
-75 EVLRFMKENVINQ
+75 EVLRFMKKCVMNQ

-116 LLNEDFY
+116 LLNEDCY

-132 TQTIKDEWIIDLNK
+132 TQTIKDEWIVDLNK

-161 GLNLGKE
+161 GLNLGRE
-168 DRVRMEIYLEDFL
+168 DRMRMEIYLDDFL
-181 HNEKSLFLTEM
+181 HNDKSLFLTEM

-228 NFAYYYDES
+228 KFSYYYDES
-237 TLNNIKKIVRSIDT
+237 TLSNIKKIVRSFDT
-251 GIKDIEI
+251 GIEDIEI
-258 KDMSEEQLQNKI
+258 KNMSEEQLQNKI

-279 SELKKKV
+279 NELKKNV
-286 QKQRQELN
+286 QKQGQELN

-322 HGESMLDFEFCE
+322 HGQSMLDFEFCE
-334 ESDGTRRVFDF
+334 ESDGTKRVFDF

-370 LLNRFIELL
+370 LFNRFIELL

-397 SIMNQ
+397 SIMKQ
-402 DLFRRDQIWFVER
+402 DHFRRDQIWFIER
-415 DINNDSRMYSLDT
+415 NKDNDSRIYSLDT

-434 KQMSKAYLDG
+434 KKISKAYLDG
-444 RYGAVPCFKPLF
+444 RYGAIPQFKSLHINELE

>member
-1 MKYLIYIFLKKVKN
+1 M
-15 KLIQVNVQNFKS
+15 LIQVNVQNFKS
-27 FNESN
+27 FNELN
-32 SLNMI
+32 SLNLI
-37 ASNKLRTQKD
+37 ASNKLRKQKER
-47 KLYESVDIAL
+47 LYESDTISL
-57 LKNAVIYGANASG
+57 LKSTVIYGSNASG
-70 KSNFA
+70 KSNFV
-75 EVLRFMKENVINQ
+75 EVLRFMKKCVMNQ

-116 LLNEDFY
+116 LLNEDCY

-132 TQTIKDEWIIDLNK
+132 TQTIKDEWIVDLNK

-161 GLNLGKE
+161 GLNLGRE
-168 DRVRMEIYLEDFL
+168 DHMRMEIYLDDFL
-181 HNEKSLFLTEM
+181 HNDKSLFLTEM

-228 NFAYYYDES
+228 KFSYYYDES
-237 TLNNIKKIVRSIDT
+237 TLSNIKKIVRSFDT
-251 GIKDIEI
+251 GIEDIEI
-258 KDMSEEQLQNKI
+258 KNMSEEQLQNKI

-279 SELKKKV
+279 NELKKNV
-286 QKQRQELN
+286 QKQGQELN

-322 HGESMLDFEFCE
+322 HGQSMLDFEFCE
-334 ESDGTRRVFDF
+334 ESDGTKRVFDF

-370 LLNRFIELL
+370 LFNRFIELL

-397 SIMNQ
+397 SIMKQ
-402 DLFRRDQIWFVER
+402 DLFRRDQIWFIER
-415 DINNDSRMYSLDT
+415 NKDNDSRIYSLDT

-434 KQMSKAYLDG
+434 KKISKAYLDG
-444 RYGAVPCFKPLF
+444 RYGAIPQFKSLHINELE

>member
-1 MKYLIYIFLKKVKN
+1 M
-15 KLIQVNVQNFKS
+15 LIQVNVQNFKS
-27 FNESN
+27 FNELN
-32 SLNMI
+32 SLNLI
-37 ASNKLRTQKD
+37 ASNKLRKQKER
-47 KLYESVDIAL
+47 LYESDTISL
-57 LKNAVIYGANASG
+57 LKSTVIYGSNASG
-70 KSNFA
+70 KSNFV
-75 EVLRFMKENVINQ
+75 EVLRFMKECVMNQ

-116 LLNEDFY
+116 LLNEDCY

-132 TQTIKDEWIIDLNK
+132 TQTIKDEWIVDLNK

-161 GLNLGKE
+161 GLNLGRE
-168 DRVRMEIYLEDFL
+168 DHMRMEIYLDDFL
-181 HNEKSLFLTEM
+181 HNDKSLFLTEM

-228 NFAYYYDES
+228 KFSYYYDES
-237 TLNNIKKIVRSIDT
+237 TLSNIKKIVRSFDT
-251 GIKDIEI
+251 GIEDIEI
-258 KDMSEEQLQNKI
+258 KNMSEEQLQNKI

-279 SELKKKV
+279 NELKKNV
-286 QKQRQELN
+286 QKQGQELN

-322 HGESMLDFEFCE
+322 HGQSMLDFEFCE
-334 ESDGTRRVFDF
+334 ESDGTKRVFDF

-352 NQNSVYVIDEM
+352 NQNSIYVIDEM

-370 LLNRFIELL
+370 LFNRLIELL

-397 SIMNQ
+397 SIMKQ
-402 DLFRRDQIWFVER
+402 DLFRRDQIWFIER
-415 DINNDSRMYSLDT
+415 NKDNDSRIYSLDT

-434 KQMSKAYLDG
+434 KKN
-444 RYGAVPCFKPLF
+444 

>member
-1 MKYLIYIFLKKVKN
+1 M
-15 KLIQVNVQNFKS
+15 LIQVNVQNFKS
-27 FNESN
+27 FNELN
-32 SLNMI
+32 SLNLI
-37 ASNKLRTQKD
+37 ASNKLRKQKER
-47 KLYESVDIAL
+47 LYESDTISL
-57 LKNAVIYGANASG
+57 LKSTVIYGSNASG
-70 KSNFA
+70 KSNFV
-75 EVLRFMKENVINQ
+75 EVLRFMKECVMNQ

-116 LLNEDFY
+116 LLNEDCY

-132 TQTIKDEWIIDLNK
+132 TQTIKDEWIVDLNK

-161 GLNLGKE
+161 GLNLGRE
-168 DRVRMEIYLEDFL
+168 DRMRMEIYLDDFL
-181 HNEKSLFLTEM
+181 HNDKSLFLTEM

-213 FVKDLNVVLPDMPLT
+213 IVKDLNVVLPDMPLT
-228 NFAYYYDES
+228 KFSYYYDES
-237 TLNNIKKIVRSIDT
+237 TLSNIKKIVRSFDT
-251 GIKDIEI
+251 GIEDIEI
-258 KDMSEEQLQNKI
+258 KNMSEEQLQNKI

-279 SELKKKV
+279 NELKKNV
-286 QKQRQELN
+286 QKQGQELN

-322 HGESMLDFEFCE
+322 HGQSMLDFEFCE
-334 ESDGTRRVFDF
+334 ESDGTKRVFDF

-370 LLNRFIELL
+370 LFNRLIELL

-397 SIMNQ
+397 SIMKQ
-402 DLFRRDQIWFVER
+402 DLFRRDQIWFIER
-415 DINNDSRMYSLDT
+415 NKDNDSRIYSLDT

-434 KQMSKAYLDG
+434 KKISKAYLEG
-444 RYGAVPCFKPLF
+444 RYGAIPQFKSLHINELE

>member
-1 MKYLIYIFLKKVKN
+1 M
-15 KLIQVNVQNFKS
+15 LIQVNVQNFKS
-27 FNESN
+27 FNELN
-32 SLNMI
+32 SLNLI
-37 ASNKLRTQKD
+37 ASNKLRKQKER
-47 KLYESVDIAL
+47 LYESDTISL
-57 LKNAVIYGANASG
+57 LKSTVIYGSNASG
-70 KSNFA
+70 KSNFV
-75 EVLRFMKENVINQ
+75 EVLRFMKKCVMNQ

-116 LLNEDFY
+116 LLNEDCY

-132 TQTIKDEWIIDLNK
+132 TQTIKDEWIVDLNK

-161 GLNLGKE
+161 GLNLGRE
-168 DRVRMEIYLEDFL
+168 DRMRMEIYLDDFL
-181 HNEKSLFLTEM
+181 HNDKSLFLTEM

-228 NFAYYYDES
+228 KFSYYYDES
-237 TLNNIKKIVRSIDT
+237 TLSNIKKIVRSFDT
-251 GIKDIEI
+251 GIEDIEI
-258 KDMSEEQLQNKI
+258 KNMSEEQLQNKI

-279 SELKKKV
+279 NELKKNV
-286 QKQRQELN
+286 QKQGQELN

-307 MNDNYDLEIKTLCFK
+307 MNDNYELEIKTLCFK
-322 HGESMLDFEFCE
+322 HGQSMLDFEFCE
-334 ESDGTRRVFDF
+334 ESDGTKRVFDF

-370 LLNRFIELL
+370 LFNRFIELL

-397 SIMNQ
+397 SIMKQ
-402 DLFRRDQIWFVER
+402 DLFRRDQIWFIER
-415 DINNDSRMYSLDT
+415 NKDNDSRIYSLDT

-434 KQMSKAYLDG
+434 KKISKAYLDG
-444 RYGAVPCFKPLF
+444 RYGAIPQFKSLHINELE

>member
-1 MKYLIYIFLKKVKN
+1 M
-15 KLIQVNVQNFKS
+15 LIQVNVQNFKS

-47 KLYESVDIAL
+47 RLYESVDVTL
-57 LKNAVIYGANASG
+57 LKSAVIYGANASG
-70 KSNFA
+70 KSNFV
-75 EVLRFMKENVINQ
+75 EVLRFMKECVINQ

-116 LLNEDFY
+116 LLNGGCY

-132 TQTIKDEWIIDLNK
+132 TQTIKDEWIIHLNNNK
-146 KKILYQRNNDGKPLN
+146 VLYQRNNN
-161 GLNLGKE
+161 GRPMHNLNLNRE
-168 DRVRMEIYLEDFL
+168 EQNRMDIYMNDFIS
-181 HNEKSLFLTEM
+181 NDKSLFLTEM
-192 NRNKSFDKDSE
+192 NRNKHFEKDSN
-203 LSVYHRIYNW
+203 LNAFHKIYQW
-213 FVKDLNVVLPDMPLT
+213 FTKDLNVVLPDMPLKK
-228 NFAYYYDES
+228 FAYYYDES
-237 TLNNIKKIVRSIDT
+237 TLNNIKKIVRSFDT
-251 GIKDIEI
+251 GIEFIEI
-258 KDMSEEQLQNKI
+258 KNMSEEQLQNKI

-279 SELKKKV
+279 GELKKKV
-286 QKQRQELN
+286 QKQGQELN
-294 LSMRSKKE
+294 LSMQSKKE

-322 HGESMLDFEFCE
+322 HGKSMLDFEFCE
-334 ESDGTRRVFDF
+334 ESDGTKRIFDF

-370 LLNRFIELL
+370 LFNRFIELL

-397 SIMNQ
+397 SIMKQ

-415 DINNDSRMYSLDT
+415 NKDNDSRIYSLDT

-434 KQMSKAYLDG
+434 KKISKAYLEG
-444 RYGAVPCFKPLF
+444 RYGAIPQFKTLYINELE

>member
-1 MKYLIYIFLKKVKN
+1 M
-15 KLIQVNVQNFKS
+15 LIQVNVQNFKS
-27 FNESN
+27 FNELN
-32 SLNMI
+32 SLNLI
-37 ASNKLRTQKD
+37 ASNKLRKQKER
-47 KLYESVDIAL
+47 LYESDTISL
-57 LKNAVIYGANASG
+57 LKSTVIYGSNASG
-70 KSNFA
+70 KSNFV
-75 EVLRFMKENVINQ
+75 EVLRFMKECVMNQ

-116 LLNEDFY
+116 LLNEDCY

-132 TQTIKDEWIIDLNK
+132 TQTIKDEWIVDLNK

-161 GLNLGKE
+161 GLNLGRE
-168 DRVRMEIYLEDFL
+168 DRMRMEIYLDDFL
-181 HNEKSLFLTEM
+181 HNDKSLFLTEM

-228 NFAYYYDES
+228 KFSYYYDES
-237 TLNNIKKIVRSIDT
+237 TLSNIKKIVRSFDT
-251 GIKDIEI
+251 GIEDIEI
-258 KDMSEEQLQNKI
+258 KNMSEEQLQNKI

-279 SELKKKV
+279 NELKKNV
-286 QKQRQELN
+286 QKQGQELN

-307 MNDNYDLEIKTLCFK
+307 MNDNYDLENKTLCFK
-322 HGESMLDFEFCE
+322 HGQSMLDFEFCE
-334 ESDGTRRVFDF
+334 ESDGTKRVFDF

-370 LLNRFIELL
+370 LFNRLIELL

-397 SIMNQ
+397 SIMKQ
-402 DLFRRDQIWFVER
+402 DLFRRDQIWLIER
-415 DINNDSRMYSLDT
+415 NKDNDSRIYSLDT

-434 KQMSKAYLDG
+434 KKISKAYLEG
-444 RYGAVPCFKPLF
+444 RYGAIPQFKTLYINELE